1 MTEEILYKRRSSIAC
16 LADALDLMNNNI
28 ATILRKCWPY
38 MLATALLSAAIVTA
52 MINIFAGKP
61 LMINGIVTAA
71 ASVAAIVAYSL
82 FYEKIISGLSVD
94 SFIDTSKRIAM
105 FMLIMIAVT
114 VVFIALVYGIGYAL
128 GVVAIN
134 HLSILK
140 HINIIVTILSI
151 LVSVAFIVVLIPFV
165 YVGMKYFYGNT
176 TVRKFCK
183 EYKTGMHYF
192 FYILGTSLLL
202 LFVIAIIGTIVGLP
216 ITILFNAAISSS
228 ASTMIGDPSDLP
240 SKFSTLT
247 FAVAFVVSLI
257 YALISIWEL
266 LVARYIY
273 GSIEKRKEM
282 QSQAD
287 KVE

>member
-1 MTEEILYKRRSSIAC
+1 
-16 LADALDLMNNNI
+16 
-28 ATILRKCWPY
+28 
-38 MLATALLSAAIVTA
+38 
-52 MINIFAGKP
+52 
-61 LMINGIVTAA
+61 
-71 ASVAAIVAYSL
+71 
-82 FYEKIISGLSVD
+82 
-94 SFIDTSKRIAM
+94 
-105 FMLIMIAVT
+105 
-114 VVFIALVYGIGYAL
+114 
-128 GVVAIN
+128 
-134 HLSILK
+134 
-140 HINIIVTILSI
+140 
-151 LVSVAFIVVLIPFV
+151 
-165 YVGMKYFYGNT
+165 
-176 TVRKFCK
+176 
-183 EYKTGMHYF
+183 MHYF

-240 SKFSTLT
+240 GNFSALT